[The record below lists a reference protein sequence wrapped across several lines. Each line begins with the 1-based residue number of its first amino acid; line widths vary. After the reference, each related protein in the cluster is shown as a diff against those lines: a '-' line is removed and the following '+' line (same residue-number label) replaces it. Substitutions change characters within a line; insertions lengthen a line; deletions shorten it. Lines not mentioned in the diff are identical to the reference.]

1 MIGLLLII
9 LKTLCRMGFGVW
21 MGNYCHSMISP
32 DGLA

>member
-1 MIGLLLII
+1 MVELLLII